1 MPQPLVAW
9 RAPVLWYERLPNNQ
23 MTTLLAPQAASGG
36 VTILV
41 IDDSA
46 TVRSA
51 AGKVLSEA
59 GYRVVMAENGFDA
72 LAKIGDCRPAL
83 IVCDIL
89 MPRLDGYRT
98 CALIKASSAF
108 HATPVLMLSSKEGL
122 FDRARGAMAGA
133 SACLAK
139 PLAPE
144 ALLAAVRQHLASHF

>member
-98 CALIKASSAF
+98 CALIKASAAF

-144 ALLAAVRQHLASHF
+144 ALLAAVRQHLAGHF

>member
-98 CALIKASSAF
+98 CALIKASAAF

-139 PLAPE
+139 PLASE
-144 ALLAAVRQHLASHF
+144 ALLAAVRQHLARHF

>member
-1 MPQPLVAW
+1 MTSPL
-9 RAPVLWYERLPNNQ
+9 LPE
-23 MTTLLAPQAASGG
+23 ASSATACAGP
-36 VTILV
+36 TILV

-46 TVRSA
+46 TIRCLA
-51 AGKVLSEA
+51 EKVLGEA
-59 GYRVVMAENGFDA
+59 GYRVVVAENGFAA

-98 CALIKASSAF
+98 CALIKASAGF
-108 HATPVLMLSSKEGL
+108 CATPVLMLSSKEGL

-139 PLAPE
+139 PLTRE
-144 ALLAAVRQHLASHF
+144 ALLAAVRLHLASRF

>member
-1 MPQPLVAW
+1 
-9 RAPVLWYERLPNNQ
+9 

-98 CALIKASSAF
+98 CALIKASAAF

>member
-1 MPQPLVAW
+1 MTRSFLPE
-9 RAPVLWYERLPNNQ
+9 APSDAVC
-23 MTTLLAPQAASGG
+23 AS

-46 TVRSA
+46 TIRSA
-51 AGKVLSEA
+51 AAKILGEA
-59 GYRVVMAENGFDA
+59 GYHVVVAENGFEA
-72 LAKIGDCRPAL
+72 LAKIADCQPAL
-83 IVCDIL
+83 IVCDIV

-98 CALIKASSAF
+98 CALIKASAAY

-139 PLAPE
+139 PLARE
-144 ALLAAVRQHLASHF
+144 ALLEAVRLHLARHFE

>member
-1 MPQPLVAW
+1 MTNPLPPPA
-9 RAPVLWYERLPNNQ
+9 AP
-23 MTTLLAPQAASGG
+23 GG

-51 AGKVLSEA
+51 AGKVLSDA
-59 GYRVVMAENGFDA
+59 GYRVVVAENGFDA

-98 CALIKASSAF
+98 CALIKASAAF

>member
-1 MPQPLVAW
+1 MTRPF
-9 RAPVLWYERLPNNQ
+9 LP
-23 MTTLLAPQAASGG
+23 AVSSDGACEG

-46 TVRSA
+46 TIRSA
-51 AGKVLSEA
+51 AEKVLREA
-59 GYRVVMAENGFDA
+59 GYCVVVAENGFEA
-72 LAKIGDCRPAL
+72 LAKIADCQPAL
-83 IVCDIL
+83 IVCDIV

-98 CALIKASSAF
+98 CALIKASAAH

-139 PLAPE
+139 PLARE
-144 ALLAAVRQHLASHF
+144 VLLEAVRLHLARHFE

>member
-98 CALIKASSAF
+98 CALIKASAAF

-122 FDRARGAMAGA
+122 FDRARGRGA
-133 SACLAK
+133 C
-139 PLAPE
+139 
-144 ALLAAVRQHLASHF
+144 ASISCN

>member
-1 MPQPLVAW
+1 MTSSL
-9 RAPVLWYERLPNNQ
+9 LPEASSDGACAGALI
-23 MTTLLAPQAASGG
+23 LL
-36 VTILV
+36 

-51 AGKVLSEA
+51 AEKILRAA
-59 GYRVVMAENGFDA
+59 GYRVVVAENGFEA
-72 LAKIGDCRPAL
+72 LATIGDCRPAL
-83 IVCDIL
+83 IVCDIV

-98 CALIKASSAF
+98 CALIKASAAF

-139 PLAPE
+139 PFAPE
-144 ALLAAVRQHLASHF
+144 ALLAAVRQHLASRF

>member
-83 IVCDIL
+83 IVCDVL

-98 CALIKASSAF
+98 CALIKASAAF

>member
-1 MPQPLVAW
+1 MTNPL
-9 RAPVLWYERLPNNQ
+9 PP
-23 MTTLLAPQAASGG
+23 PAASGG

-51 AGKVLSEA
+51 AGKVLSDA
-59 GYRVVMAENGFDA
+59 GYRVVVAENGFDA

-98 CALIKASSAF
+98 CALIKASAAF

-133 SACLAK
+133 SACLVK

>member
-1 MPQPLVAW
+1 MTRPF
-9 RAPVLWYERLPNNQ
+9 LP
-23 MTTLLAPQAASGG
+23 AVSSDGACEG

-46 TVRSA
+46 TIRSA
-51 AGKVLSEA
+51 AEKVLREA
-59 GYRVVMAENGFDA
+59 GYCVVVAENGFEA
-72 LAKIGDCRPAL
+72 LAKIADCQPAL
-83 IVCDIL
+83 IVCDIV

-98 CALIKASSAF
+98 CALIKASAAH

-139 PLAPE
+139 PLARE
-144 ALLAAVRQHLASHF
+144 ALLEAVRLHLAGHFE

>member
-1 MPQPLVAW
+1 MTNPL
-9 RAPVLWYERLPNNQ
+9 PP
-23 MTTLLAPQAASGG
+23 PAASGG

-51 AGKVLSEA
+51 AGKVLSDA
-59 GYRVVMAENGFDA
+59 GYRVVVAENGFDA

-98 CALIKASSAF
+98 CALIKASAAF

>member
-1 MPQPLVAW
+1 MTSPLL
-9 RAPVLWYERLPNNQ
+9 PEVLP
-23 MTTLLAPQAASGG
+23 AAAGA
-36 VTILV
+36 TILV

-46 TVRSA
+46 TMRCSVEKYL
-51 AGKVLSEA
+51 GEA
-59 GYRVVMAENGFDA
+59 GYRVVVAENGFDA

-98 CALIKASSAF
+98 CALIKASAEF

-122 FDRARGAMAGA
+122 FERARGAMAGA

-139 PLAPE
+139 PLTRE
-144 ALLAAVRQHLASHF
+144 ALLAAVRLHLASRF

>member
-1 MPQPLVAW
+1 MTSSL
-9 RAPVLWYERLPNNQ
+9 LPEASSDGACAGAII
-23 MTTLLAPQAASGG
+23 LL
-36 VTILV
+36 

-51 AGKVLSEA
+51 AEKILRAA
-59 GYRVVMAENGFDA
+59 GYRVVVAENGFEA

-83 IVCDIL
+83 IVCDIV

-98 CALIKASSAF
+98 CALIKASAAF

-139 PLAPE
+139 PLAARGASPTAHRE
-144 ALLAAVRQHLASHF
+144 AETAKAHRG

>member
-1 MPQPLVAW
+1 MTNL
-9 RAPVLWYERLPNNQ
+9 LP
-23 MTTLLAPQAASGG
+23 PQAASGG

-51 AGKVLSEA
+51 AGKVLSDA

-98 CALIKASSAF
+98 CALIKASAAF